1 MNIAKSIKREALSL
15 LSWRGRKDCSMNAK
29 VYVTLKKG
37 VLDPQGK
44 TVKNALANLGFK
56 GVDDVRIGK
65 YMEVTLNE
73 SSREAAQKTVTAMCE
88 KLLANT
94 VIEDYRVEVGS

>member
-1 MNIAKSIKREALSL
+1 MK
-15 LSWRGRKDCSMNAK
+15 AK

-44 TVKNALANLGFK
+44 AVQHSLHSMGYSW
-56 GVDDVRIGK
+56 VEDVRLGK
-65 YMEVTLNE
+65 YIEVKLDGTDKEKAKVQLKE
-73 SSREAAQKTVTAMCE
+73 MCE

-94 VIEDYRVEVGS
+94 VIEDFSFDIEE